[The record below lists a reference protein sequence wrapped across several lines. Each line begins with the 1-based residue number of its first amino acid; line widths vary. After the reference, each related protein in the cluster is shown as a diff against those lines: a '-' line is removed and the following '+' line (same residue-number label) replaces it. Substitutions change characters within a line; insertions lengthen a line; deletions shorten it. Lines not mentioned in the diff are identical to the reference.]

1 MLRPSWEKAY
11 YRCAEAWAKMG
22 ELPEALAINQA
33 GLRACSEHPDLVKQL
48 RELQGIIS
56 GSAPPPEPGKLDPG
70 RTATPAVDHPRTP
83 AKDPGLSSG
92 PSGKDRAH
100 KDSGPVTTGRSKE
113 KRGKKPS
120 GSAPNTGGAPPSK
133 KQPAAELQPPKKT
146 ESSLPPPGNAVPSQP
161 HTKTDATLQPPKDTL
176 PATPYTKFE
185 PLSVPVVSW
194 ELSTRQLLQSCREV
208 ELQFLTPDTYTQH
221 SSAWEGLEQ
230 PPRPDPTPV
239 TDPST
244 IRDPMLSAQFDEIW
258 CPILADSK
266 ESGSIIPPLFHY
278 LPPQVN

>member
-1 MLRPSWEKAY
+1 M
-11 YRCAEAWAKMG
+11 
-22 ELPEALAINQA
+22 
-33 GLRACSEHPDLVKQL
+33 
-48 RELQGIIS
+48 
-56 GSAPPPEPGKLDPG
+56 
-70 RTATPAVDHPRTP
+70 
-83 AKDPGLSSG
+83 
-92 PSGKDRAH
+92 
-100 KDSGPVTTGRSKE
+100 TTGRSKE

-230 PPRPDPTPV
+230 PPGLTPPLSPTPA
-239 TDPST
+239 PSGT
-244 IRDPMLSAQFDEIW
+244 PC
-258 CPILADSK
+258 CPPSLTRSGAPFWPTPKSLAPSFPHC
-266 ESGSIIPPLFHY
+266 STTYPHR
-278 LPPQVN
+278 